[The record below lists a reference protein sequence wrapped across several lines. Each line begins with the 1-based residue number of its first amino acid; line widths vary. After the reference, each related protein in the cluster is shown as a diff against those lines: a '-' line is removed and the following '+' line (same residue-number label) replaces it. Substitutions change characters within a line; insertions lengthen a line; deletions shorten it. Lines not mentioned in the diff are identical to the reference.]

1 MLLYGWW
8 CCCCCYESDDD
19 DDEHI
24 ATTTTTTTT
33 IQYQEIT
40 IGSDDETDEED
51 QNGRVWRLSVLNSS
65 ASSGSGEE
73 KEEQLSVERIMSDEN
88 SVEDIDYYRL
98 YVPYTHKVKHTRKS
112 ARKASALITE
122 ARTKATACLDA
133 TTKKDYLEIRALY
146 EEALERCPS
155 ILKSTVVREYEAFN
169 ETYLVFT
176 LGTDEYCKAK
186 LTAHNYWKYASL
198 VDHTLTRR
206 QDYYRRALMTMPDSR
221 MKAEWKR
228 VYNAFYKNNC

>member
-8 CCCCCYESDDD
+8 CCCYESD

-24 ATTTTTTTT
+24 ATP
-33 IQYQEIT
+33 QYQEIT

-51 QNGRVWRLSVLNSS
+51 QNGRVWQLSTLGSS
-65 ASSGSGEE
+65 SSSGSGEE
-73 KEEQLSVERIMSDEN
+73 KEEQLSVKRIMSDEN

-112 ARKASALITE
+112 ARKASALILE

-146 EEALERCPS
+146 EEALDRCPS
-155 ILKSTVVREYEAFN
+155 ILKPPVVREYEAFN

-176 LGTDEYCKAK
+176 LDTDEYNKAMSV
-186 LTAHNYWKYASL
+186 AHNYWKYASL

-221 MKAEWKR
+221 PKAEWKR